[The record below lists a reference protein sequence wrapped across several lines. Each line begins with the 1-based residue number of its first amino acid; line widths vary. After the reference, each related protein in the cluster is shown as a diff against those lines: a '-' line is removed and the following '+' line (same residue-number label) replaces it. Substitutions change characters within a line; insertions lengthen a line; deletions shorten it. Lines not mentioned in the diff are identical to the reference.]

1 MITFGLAI
9 CNFVRSTSYC
19 MYSRLL
25 IIALFLLALPECIW
39 AQQAQIKG
47 TIVDKDTK
55 EPLPFTS
62 IGLKKEQIGA
72 LSNEHGVFIV
82 PAPTKNT
89 TDSLVIVALGYARRA
104 VLVKQGAATTNLVIE
119 VSKRAVELGN
129 VVVKA
134 GKIKN
139 LGLGARADNPGE
151 GMIQGLPGSQ
161 YAFFVKNDKQKKLG
175 NVRTVSFYIGE
186 NGFPREPFRVR
197 LYKADG
203 NYNAP
208 NTDLLTEN
216 VVVSAPQGGQ
226 WYTVDLTPYN
236 IVAPEEGF
244 FVAMEWVVSGDKFF
258 ATNFMD
264 DYTPY
269 GQIMRPTF
277 EFKESRTWNYSMGK
291 GWSLIT
297 AANSQGLRYNAMIK
311 AEVDMI
317 K

>member
-1 MITFGLAI
+1 
-9 CNFVRSTSYC
+9 
-19 MYSRLL
+19 MYPRLL
-25 IIALFLLALPECIW
+25 FIALFFSAIVPFAN
-39 AQQAQIKG
+39 AQKVEIKG
-47 TIVDKDTK
+47 VIVDKDTK

-62 IGLKKEQIGA
+62 IGLKNEQIGA
-72 LSNEHGVFIV
+72 LTNEHGQFVV
-82 PAPTKNT
+82 PAPTQNT
-89 TDSLVIVALGYARRA
+89 ADSLVVVALGYGRRA
-104 VLVKQGAATTNLVIE
+104 VLVKRGVAVASLTIE
-119 VSKRAVELGN
+119 LPKRAVALAN
-129 VVVKA
+129 VTVRA

-139 LGLGARADNPGE
+139 LGLGSRADDPGE

-161 YAFFVKNDKQKKLG
+161 YAFFVKNEKKKRLG

-216 VVVSAPQGGQ
+216 VVESAPQGGQ

-236 IVAPEEGF
+236 IIAPEEGF

-258 ATNFMD
+258 TTNFMD

-269 GQIMRPTF
+269 GQIMRPTY
-277 EFKESRTWNYSMGK
+277 EFKESRTWNYTMGK

-297 AANSQGLRYNAMIK
+297 ASNGQGLRYNAMIR